1 MKRIIEIEDNYEGML
16 LKEALHDLNDCVLP
30 VVGGKSVAFAIEILR
45 ALENGKPYDDSGDL
59 ISRSDLIKDFNNLA
73 SDDYNEPIWYQ
84 KTVFETID
92 NAPTVERPQ
101 GDYETECN
109 VLLSLEQIVRR
120 SEGWEDDA
128 IEAVHNAVQTAIK
141 CMKGGAE

>member
-1 MKRIIEIEDNYEGML
+1 MSKIKLLVEIDEEDYSDFCDWFESVPSSVDGLPCVKGKFNT
-16 LKEALHDLNDCVLP
+16 ALYD
-30 VVGGKSVAFAIEILR
+30 A
-45 ALENGKPYDDSGDL
+45 KPYNPTGDL
-59 ISRSDLIKDFNNLA
+59 ISREALKEYVKKVE
-73 SDDYNEPIWYQ
+73 DYDSADTICAY
-84 KTVFETID
+84 ID

-141 CMKGGAE
+141 CMKGGAEE